1 MKTNTEIIKYEKP
14 PIDHMTNLPNSGD
27 VSADDVTRLR
37 QTNKM
42 YSDYMVDFDK
52 KMDSCNDQIN
62 QQLIVQKQLDEIFL
76 SDFKTKHDIE
86 KFIEQ
91 QQKKISK
98 FDVTVDQ
105 LVVLSKENKRK
116 YDKLNAVNEEIS
128 NDHSLRKKLEIIE
141 AVCRTYQYALDII
154 SGDDY

>member
-1 MKTNTEIIKYEKP
+1 MKTNTEINKYDKP
-14 PIDHMTNLPNSGD
+14 SDHMANLPDSND
-27 VSADDVTRLR
+27 VSADDITRLQ

-42 YSDYMVDFDK
+42 YSDYMAGFDK
-52 KMDSCNDQIN
+52 KMDSCNNQIK
-62 QQLIVQKQLDEIFL
+62 QQLIVQKQLDEIIM

-86 KFIEQ
+86 MFIEQ

-98 FDVTVDQ
+98 FDTAVEQ
-105 LVVLSKENKRK
+105 LVVLSRENKRK
-116 YDKLNAVNEEIS
+116 YDKLNAINEEIS
-128 NDHSLRKKLEIIE
+128 NDHSLRKKLETID

>member
-1 MKTNTEIIKYEKP
+1 MKTNTEINKYDKP
-14 PIDHMTNLPNSGD
+14 SIDHMTNLPNSCD
-27 VSADDVTRLR
+27 VSADDITRLR

-42 YSDYMVDFDK
+42 YSDYMVEFDK
-52 KMDSCNDQIN
+52 KMDSCNDQIK
-62 QQLIVQKQLDEIFL
+62 QQLIVQKQLDEIVS

-86 KFIEQ
+86 KFIEH

-98 FDVTVDQ
+98 FDVKVDQ

-116 YDKLNAVNEEIS
+116 YDKLNEINEEIS
-128 NDHSLRKKLEIIE
+128 NDHSLRKKLETIE